1 MTFCTGFAVP
11 CGYKTSDPNQGIANM
26 LEKWSLRSCTWT
38 ITSIQKVSKYTPAEV
53 QALGILELELCLTT
67 TTFSTHLAMLGG
79 YKSANA
85 TQGIVVYNRKS
96 EVSGVCK
103 WTINSIKKIS
113 KYTLAEVLHL
123 SISELYLTCQ
133 NYHEL
138 EFK

>member
-1 MTFCTGFAVP
+1 MP

-26 LEKWSLRSCTWT
+26 LEKWSLGSCTWT
-38 ITSIQKVSKYTPAEV
+38 ITSIQKVSKYTLAEV
-53 QALGILELELCLTT
+53 LALGILELELCLTT

-79 YKSANA
+79 YKISNA
-85 TQGIVVYNRKS
+85 TQGIVVYDRKS

-113 KYTLAEVLHL
+113 QYTLAEVQHL